1 MPPEKQ
7 MQESAAKPDSRGASA
22 SNGAN
27 SASCAGSQSAGA
39 AQSGTPPPRARRSPI
54 IPILFILII
63 GISIAGWN
71 YFANRSKS
79 PEGILEVS
87 GRIEGYE
94 TNVGAKVGG
103 RVDTVT
109 HREGEMLKAGELI
122 AQISDDDI
130 QAQLRGTLARIEKAK
145 EQVESARDKLQ
156 VIRSQ
161 IDEGELKVKQS
172 QEESFGRIRQWE
184 ATVAMNES
192 KLSQS
197 KSELLQA
204 QAELNLAKV
213 RKERYDFLV
222 GREAVTKDEADQV
235 STTFENDKAIVSA
248 REANV
253 NAAARELKSSIGQLA
268 QARSSRLSPHIE
280 SAAKLALEKQLLQ
293 AQHDVK
299 QSEHEVANAIAERD
313 MTQANIAYL
322 KITSPINGVVTARAV
337 EPGAVVTPGQT
348 ILSVIDLNNVYLRAY
363 IPEGD
368 IGRVRVGQAAKV
380 FLDADPKK
388 PFEGKIS
395 QIDPQGSFTPEN
407 IYFKNDRVKQVFGIK
422 IEIDKPGGFAK
433 PGMPADAQIRLE

>member
-1 MPPEKQ
+1 MTPEKQ
-7 MQESAAKPDSRGASA
+7 MQETTTKPNDAESLAPGAAPG
-22 SNGAN
+22 
-27 SASCAGSQSAGA
+27 AGA
-39 AQSGTPPPRARRSPI
+39 APAAPRPHRSPI
-54 IPILFILII
+54 IPILFILIL

-71 YFANRSKS
+71 YFSNRSKS

-94 TNVGAKVGG
+94 TNVGAKIGG
-103 RVDTVT
+103 RVDLVT
-109 HREGEMLKAGELI
+109 HREGEMVKGGELI

-130 QAQLRGTLARIEKAK
+130 QAQLRGALARIERAK
-145 EQVESARDKLQ
+145 EGVESARDKLQ
-156 VIRSQ
+156 VIQSQ
-161 IDEGELKVKQS
+161 IDESELKVKQS
-172 QEESFGRIRQWE
+172 QEDSFGRIRQWE

-222 GREAVTKDEADQV
+222 GREAVTKDEADQI

-248 REANV
+248 REANM
-253 NAAARELKSSIGQLA
+253 NAAARELKSSMGQLA

-280 SAAKLALEKQLLQ
+280 SAAKVALQKQLLQ
-293 AQHDVK
+293 AQHDLK
-299 QSEHEVANAIAERD
+299 QSEHDVTNAIADRD

-322 KITSPINGVVTARAV
+322 KINSPINGVVTARAV

-363 IPEGD
+363 VPEGE
-368 IGRVRVGQAAKV
+368 IGRIRVGQSAKV

-388 PFEGKIS
+388 PYEGKII

-422 IEIDKPGGFAK
+422 IGIEKPGGFAK
-433 PGMPADAQIRLE
+433 PGMPADAQIKLD